1 MLSRKGDSNGMKE
14 NNPLTL
20 LRVMCGPEG
29 QEEYLDIDPQ
39 EYRIYLRHYYEED
52 GKLVLWL
59 RPIEGKGKP
68 LKDRW
73 EDKEDETDEN

>member
-1 MLSRKGDSNGMKE
+1 MKE

-20 LRVMCGPEG
+20 LRVLCGPEG

-39 EYRIYLRHYYEED
+39 GYRIYLRHYYEED
-52 GKLVLWL
+52 GKMVLWFK
-59 RPIEGKGKP
+59 PIEGKGKP